1 MERSDRVSSS
11 EIVSVLNVS
20 SVGGSVSALAAGAE
34 KSKRPDAMKVEM
46 KCHIERRMGDAWKYW
61 AIREDWCWVAGL
73 LDVFMV
79 A

>member
-1 MERSDRVSSS
+1 M
-11 EIVSVLNVS
+11 
-20 SVGGSVSALAAGAE
+20 SALAAGAE

-61 AIREDWCWVAGL
+61 AIREDLSWVVYV

>member
-1 MERSDRVSSS
+1 
-11 EIVSVLNVS
+11 
-20 SVGGSVSALAAGAE
+20 
-34 KSKRPDAMKVEM
+34 
-46 KCHIERRMGDAWKYW
+46 MGDAWKYW